1 MTTEANEQR
10 DPPDESEPSSD
21 AHRAFVREIHNG
33 LAGAYG
39 FGGGLVVVGVIGMLA
54 AFTWFGTLW
63 SPVPWL
69 LAVTVGL
76 IGLFLVRMLVYRRV
90 EDYWRR
96 LQGYCDQN
104 DLPVDQLRAHY
115 AEEDTYP
122 FFEVLFEL
130 QERRQRRLTDPDEET
145 H

>member
-1 MTTEANEQR
+1 MTREANEQR
-10 DPPDESEPSSD
+10 GADKESEASSD

-33 LAGAYG
+33 LAGTYG
-39 FGGGLVVVGVIGMLA
+39 FGGGVVLLVVVGLLVA
-54 AFTWFGTLW
+54 TWWFGTLW

-76 IGLFLVRMLVYRRV
+76 SGLFVVRLLVYRRV
-90 EDYWRR
+90 DDYWRR

-104 DLPVDQLRAHY
+104 DLSVQQLRAY
-115 AEEDTYP
+115 YNQEETYP

-130 QERRQRRLTDPDEET
+130 QERRQKRLSDREEQ
-145 H
+145 

>member
-1 MTTEANEQR
+1 VTREANEQR

-33 LAGAYG
+33 LASTYG
-39 FGGGLVVVGVIGMLA
+39 FGGGLVLLVVIGMLVA
-54 AFTWFGTLW
+54 TWWFGTLW

-90 EDYWRR
+90 DDYWRR

-104 DLPVDQLRAHY
+104 DLPVDQLRAY
-115 AEEDTYP
+115 YNEEETYP

-130 QERRQRRLTDPDEET
+130 QERRQRRLDE
-145 H
+145 